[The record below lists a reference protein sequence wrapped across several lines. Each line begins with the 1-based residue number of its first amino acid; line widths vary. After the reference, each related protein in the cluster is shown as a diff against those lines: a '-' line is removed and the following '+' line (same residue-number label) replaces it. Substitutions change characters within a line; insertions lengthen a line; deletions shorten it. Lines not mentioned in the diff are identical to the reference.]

1 MERGHKLIH
10 ELGHQVDVSLVSP
23 LRGIEQLYQRKSLGE
38 EVQIHRTVHSKISGI
53 PGWQR

>member
-10 ELGHQVDVSLVSP
+10 ELGHQIDISLVSP

-38 EVQIHRTVHSKISGI
+38 EVQIYITVQSKINGI
-53 PGWQR
+53 PG